1 MMVEKAEG
9 FMYRKPY
16 QYFQYLET
24 YDGGWNGGIGE
35 PPNRGRGPQ
44 SPIRHS
50 YSNKSESSV
59 CHRTSS
65 AGAADLKKYQS
76 GNNVVVVAGKYRKM
90 GDSGAPRS
98 PHFSPARNAQP
109 QSDVQT
115 LHVHLPN
122 HGFRMIRFDEA
133 SDVREI
139 INMIVGSMT
148 PSQTARPQCYAL
160 RLRHMLTKEV
170 LWMPPDTSMTE
181 VMAHISNP
189 SCANPDCP
197 NVDRSTMA
205 KKQQKTN
212 NITGHANSVWK
223 AELRVRYIP
232 KNLKEL
238 YEQDRTTCHFYFDQ
252 VKQDYIQ
259 SNIPNID
266 QDIAVQLCCLG
277 LRHYFKDTNQVTD
290 KKHHVD
296 YIEKEKGFGNFIP
309 KSVIDTIKQKNLKKL
324 IQSGYKKVHNYT
336 EMEYMMKFFDL
347 LRTQYNFEQE
357 QFIVTLGS
365 GWNIPIDLIIGP
377 HVGISYLAHSQ
388 AKLTKVADFED
399 IERITTSVLMSGSS
413 SGRDMN
419 TSQSGGSNSDASVC
433 SQKFPNNGT
442 GSVTNSPVPNKK
454 ISSSG
459 SGEKKASISNSSCS
473 CADIKTQL
481 KIKVTENID
490 DLAITCNGIKTA
502 ESIADLVD
510 GYCKLFTDSDVSLWD
525 RSVHAKGTPS
535 SSATNSLEKNRKL
548 ETDHQSP
555 VTTTQVAI
563 ENDAQNDSPEMPNI
577 PAKMINSAEGGNL
590 PTLSEDYAEIG
601 LGEEEGDYSTPAA
614 RNYELDRSQIVLNEI
629 IGVGQFGDVHIGTC
643 KIKPTRPTS
652 KGKLKAT
659 TKDES
664 QNEATSSDAEKG
676 FEKMGLIHVAVKT
689 CKADA
694 DLKTAEKFLEEAY
707 IMQKFEHPH
716 IIRLIGI
723 CSNPPIWIVM
733 ELARLGE
740 LRAYLKKHSNK
751 LKLGSLLLYCY
762 QLSTALSYL
771 ESKKFVHRDIAA
783 RNVLVSSPTCI
794 KLADFGLSR
803 WVEDQSYYHSS
814 KGMLPIKW
822 MAPES
827 INFRRFTTASDVWMF
842 GVCTWEILMLGVK
855 PFQGIKNSDVI
866 GKLENRERL
875 PLPNNCPPRL
885 YSLMSQ
891 CWAYEPSKRPDFK
904 TIKETLYEILMEER
918 LSDCETMRREN
929 RRVAAMSWGA
939 GDDNPPPKPARAPLV
954 DAGSLGTEAPQMAP
968 QTYIIAQ
975 NPAVLAHLMR
985 ENEARSLNPS
995 AYTTPASV
1003 FNTLAVDFD
1012 TEHVDEASVEPCDV
1026 TLKTIKL
1033 PASDLLKLDP
1043 MVGERV
1049 SSGACMV
1056 KSGRSDDADLVNSQ
1070 GIEGLCNSATSSNSN
1085 TLERYDLPQ
1094 DAISDNS
1101 IPHPPEY
1108 PIPCEI
1114 INALTQQTHSIDP
1127 MYKALQKPP
1136 DGQQVADKP
1145 PLQPVIQY
1153 ISSQQQPPQV
1163 VHYPNHGTP
1172 THTASYIQPANY
1184 YGEHQQYLVQS
1195 FPQGGSPAA
1204 GTFVYPVLSP
1214 QMMAMPPGHYPQA
1227 YAVHYGAPDGVES
1240 GEKCRSFER
1249 NPPYPGRV
1257 SSLERTVPNV
1267 AAKPSRSTSL
1277 TRQLSGSQDAFA
1289 AARSGSLERS
1299 GLPPQ
1304 GYGSRNNSLE
1314 RSQNDTLRT
1323 TGGSL
1328 ERNQS
1333 AGAYD
1338 AAKGRNLRGGSLERN
1353 QQVLTG
1359 PRGGSLERNPGYG
1372 TPYKS
1377 PKQPDPE
1384 PFQEEIYDFGGA
1396 NVKSCAAIALK
1407 KSIAKGLIP
1416 AEYQYKI
1423 NSTISP
1429 APPPY
1434 PGSQQQQQPQQKF
1447 QYPPQGIQQRMWNHQ
1462 IPPMSPIQQ
1471 QQQQFLHQGSPVM
1484 PNLHQQQQMQQ
1495 QHQFQ
1500 QQHQLPQQQHQ
1511 LQQQQLQ
1518 LHQQNLNSQIQL
1530 PDVSGHFEAKLR
1542 RQQMES
1548 EVDSKWLHQEETNLK
1563 KRLSLITT
1571 GSADGDTNGGA
1582 GAFSGANRFSPQT
1595 SVSSGPQSLPVETTS
1610 GLGDSRPHTP
1620 GSNSGTLRAT
1630 ASSSSSSLDKSGAA
1644 DVRKTLALDRTND
1657 AVYSATTGV
1666 VKAIMAL
1673 SQGVERSVAAEYL
1686 DLVKNIGIELRVLL
1700 GSVDQVS
1707 TQFPAQAHRE
1717 VEMAHKVL
1725 SKDMF
1730 ELVSSMRLAQQYSDT
1745 TLDVEYKKSMLAA
1758 AHVLAMDAKNLLDV
1772 VDSIRVRYQMWF
1784 TDKNQISPK
1793 NPSNSTS
1800 LSSPVSI
1807 GGGAT
1812 ATAVTEETYQN
1823 AASVMEQQNMYS
1835 NQQTGIYDNECVI
1848 NHQLKHLELGRE
1860 AAACGTPS
1868 KPAIAAKPPN
1878 LTSKLK
1884 SNLLMKGL
1892 SSQGGGTECISSTDE
1907 PLKIIEDPSDL
1918 YSNAGIA
1925 SSSTKLPDNTPHVQE
1940 NSHNQVNH

>member
-1 MMVEKAEG
+1 
-9 FMYRKPY
+9 
-16 QYFQYLET
+16 
-24 YDGGWNGGIGE
+24 
-35 PPNRGRGPQ
+35 
-44 SPIRHS
+44 
-50 YSNKSESSV
+50 
-59 CHRTSS
+59 
-65 AGAADLKKYQS
+65 
-76 GNNVVVVAGKYRKM
+76 
-90 GDSGAPRS
+90 
-98 PHFSPARNAQP
+98 
-109 QSDVQT
+109 
-115 LHVHLPN
+115 
-122 HGFRMIRFDEA
+122 
-133 SDVREI
+133 
-139 INMIVGSMT
+139 
-148 PSQTARPQCYAL
+148 
-160 RLRHMLTKEV
+160 
-170 LWMPPDTSMTE
+170 
-181 VMAHISNP
+181 
-189 SCANPDCP
+189 
-197 NVDRSTMA
+197 
-205 KKQQKTN
+205 
-212 NITGHANSVWK
+212 
-223 AELRVRYIP
+223 
-232 KNLKEL
+232 
-238 YEQDRTTCHFYFDQ
+238 
-252 VKQDYIQ
+252 
-259 SNIPNID
+259 
-266 QDIAVQLCCLG
+266 
-277 LRHYFKDTNQVTD
+277 
-290 KKHHVD
+290 
-296 YIEKEKGFGNFIP
+296 
-309 KSVIDTIKQKNLKKL
+309 
-324 IQSGYKKVHNYT
+324 
-336 EMEYMMKFFDL
+336 
-347 LRTQYNFEQE
+347 
-357 QFIVTLGS
+357 
-365 GWNIPIDLIIGP
+365 
-377 HVGISYLAHSQ
+377 
-388 AKLTKVADFED
+388 
-399 IERITTSVLMSGSS
+399 
-413 SGRDMN
+413 
-419 TSQSGGSNSDASVC
+419 
-433 SQKFPNNGT
+433 
-442 GSVTNSPVPNKK
+442 
-454 ISSSG
+454 
-459 SGEKKASISNSSCS
+459 
-473 CADIKTQL
+473 
-481 KIKVTENID
+481 
-490 DLAITCNGIKTA
+490 
-502 ESIADLVD
+502 
-510 GYCKLFTDSDVSLWD
+510 
-525 RSVHAKGTPS
+525 
-535 SSATNSLEKNRKL
+535 
-548 ETDHQSP
+548 
-555 VTTTQVAI
+555 
-563 ENDAQNDSPEMPNI
+563 
-577 PAKMINSAEGGNL
+577 
-590 PTLSEDYAEIG
+590 
-601 LGEEEGDYSTPAA
+601 
-614 RNYELDRSQIVLNEI
+614 
-629 IGVGQFGDVHIGTC
+629 
-643 KIKPTRPTS
+643 
-652 KGKLKAT
+652 
-659 TKDES
+659 
-664 QNEATSSDAEKG
+664 
-676 FEKMGLIHVAVKT
+676 
-689 CKADA
+689 
-694 DLKTAEKFLEEAY
+694 
-707 IMQKFEHPH
+707 
-716 IIRLIGI
+716 
-723 CSNPPIWIVM
+723 
-733 ELARLGE
+733 
-740 LRAYLKKHSNK
+740 
-751 LKLGSLLLYCY
+751 
-762 QLSTALSYL
+762 
-771 ESKKFVHRDIAA
+771 
-783 RNVLVSSPTCI
+783 
-794 KLADFGLSR
+794 
-803 WVEDQSYYHSS
+803 
-814 KGMLPIKW
+814 
-822 MAPES
+822 
-827 INFRRFTTASDVWMF
+827 MF

-1240 GEKCRSFER
+1240 G
-1249 NPPYPGRV
+1249 RV

-1471 QQQQFLHQGSPVM
+1471 QQQQQQQFLHQGSP
-1484 PNLHQQQQMQQ
+1484 
-1495 QHQFQ
+1495 
-1500 QQHQLPQQQHQ
+1500 
-1511 LQQQQLQ
+1511 
-1518 LHQQNLNSQIQL
+1518 
-1530 PDVSGHFEAKLR
+1530 
-1542 RQQMES
+1542 
-1548 EVDSKWLHQEETNLK
+1548 K
-1563 KRLSLITT
+1563 KRLGLITT

-1657 AVYSATTGV
+1657 AVYSATTGVVKAIMALSQGVERSVAAEYLDLVKNIGIELRVLLGSVDQVSTQFPAQAHREVEMAHKVLSKDMFELVSSMRLAQQYSDTTLDVEYKKSMLAAAHVLAMDAKNLLDVVDSIRVRYQMCATTGV

-1892 SSQGGGTECISSTDE
+1892 SSQGGGTECNSSTDE